1 MFLGGSA
8 EVCAFV
14 TRDLLEPL
22 VHLADSSG
30 VFAQLNHKSE
40 ADVAKDIVFI
50 VGMGDALS
58 VDDGAQEP
66 LICDNECIDSDEDVE
81 NSRVIR
87 LGEGIGTS
95 EN

>member
-14 TRDLLEPL
+14 ARDLLEPL
-22 VHLADSSG
+22 VHLADGGG
-30 VFAQLNHKSE
+30 VLAHLLDKSE

-58 VDDGAQEP
+58 VNDGTQEP

-81 NSRVIR
+81 NSRGIR